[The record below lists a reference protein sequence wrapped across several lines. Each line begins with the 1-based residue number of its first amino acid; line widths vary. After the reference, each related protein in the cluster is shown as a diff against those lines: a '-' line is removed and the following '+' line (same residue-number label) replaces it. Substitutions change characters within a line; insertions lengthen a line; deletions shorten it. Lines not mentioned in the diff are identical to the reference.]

1 MKTFNRK
8 IHKFIGSLPPQL
20 FKFIDMADIRNATKE
35 FNEFVNKIAID
46 FHSKLENWT
55 YSKEIKLSAPNLFGQ
70 PVQLQYIASG
80 SVGSVYKISIGSE
93 TFALKVN
100 RNSSAFG
107 ELEVIPVQRR
117 AKNLLNRTYAG
128 SVFEYKGRKYSW
140 VLSDFI
146 EKDTNRSFEEAMEK
160 LFFTYI
166 TKGIEIHDAHPGNFK
181 GGKVIDIPSFA
192 DREGKIDDIKQLNL
206 RQVDIVKKLSNY
218 IRVDN
223 MTAFQK
229 LVNCIKISEPDI
241 VKYMFFAMKF
251 GRSPALQ
258 TNSPEF
264 FAKIKKYESIINA
277 ANKELRVQHI
287 PNSISR

>member
-140 VLSDFI
+140 VLSI
-146 EKDTNRSFEEAMEK
+146 
-160 LFFTYI
+160 
-166 TKGIEIHDAHPGNFK
+166 
-181 GGKVIDIPSFA
+181 
-192 DREGKIDDIKQLNL
+192 
-206 RQVDIVKKLSNY
+206 
-218 IRVDN
+218 
-223 MTAFQK
+223 
-229 LVNCIKISEPDI
+229 
-241 VKYMFFAMKF
+241 
-251 GRSPALQ
+251 
-258 TNSPEF
+258 
-264 FAKIKKYESIINA
+264 
-277 ANKELRVQHI
+277 
-287 PNSISR
+287 